1 MASVVVVG
9 LGPIG
14 VSCARAVRA
23 DRGLC
28 LCGLVDQD
36 PAKWG
41 AALEDISA
49 QPEHGPEAKGN
60 LRVQPSLAEV
70 LRDGNAADV
79 AIVCTSSDFV
89 NVAETVTQCLEHGL
103 SVVSSCE
110 QMAWPWYRHEALAR
124 QMDAAARAA
133 GCAVLGTG
141 VNPGFVMDSLAV
153 SLAGVLR
160 CVKRVHCVRRLDAG
174 LRRLPLQKKV
184 GATLSVARFRELAA
198 AGDMGHKGLA
208 ESAAMLG
215 AGLGRKVEPGSVV
228 ESLEPVVAERACPC
242 ELGLIEPGMVAGM
255 RNTARWEGDGLAI
268 ELDLTMAV
276 GIEDAADRI
285 EFDGPVNLRMRIPGA
300 TPGDSATVAMLV
312 NQARQIG
319 RAAPGL
325 RTMLDM
331 PPAGCR

>member
-1 MASVVVVG
+1 MPKVIVIG
-9 LGPIG
+9 LGAIG
-14 VSCARAVRA
+14 VSCAHAVRA

-28 LCGLVDQD
+28 LRGLVDKD

-41 AALEDISA
+41 AALEDIGA
-49 QPEHGPEAKGN
+49 QPECAPEGRTA
-60 LRVQPSLAEV
+60 LRVQPTLDKALEG
-70 LRDGNAADV
+70 DNAADV

-89 NVAETVTQCLEHGL
+89 DVAATIQECLDHGL

-110 QMAWPWYRHEALAR
+110 QMAWPWYRHEALA
-124 QMDAAARAA
+124 QQVDAAAQAA

-160 CVKRVHCVRRLDAG
+160 RVRKVRCVRRLDAG

-184 GATLSVARFRELAA
+184 GATLSVEQFRELAA
-198 AGDMGHKGLA
+198 AGRMGHRGLA
-208 ESAAMLG
+208 ESAAMLA

-228 ESLEPVVAERACPC
+228 ELLEPVVTDRVCPC
-242 ELGLIEPGMVAGM
+242 ELGLIEPGRVAGM
-255 RNTARWEGDGLAI
+255 RNIARWEGDGLEI

-276 GIEDAADRI
+276 GVEDAADRI
-285 EFDGPVNLRMRIPGA
+285 EFDGPVHLRMRIPGA

-312 NQARQIG
+312 NQARQI
-319 RAAPGL
+319 RRVPAGL